1 MGLYGFKR
9 QFVAPI
15 KAGTKTHTI
24 RGLRKHPDKAGNVV
38 HLYYALRTSRCEL
51 IGRYYCTRVD
61 DLLIDKAGNI
71 HICGSSLTLDE
82 MEHLAC
88 RDGFADLRAMLNF
101 WDGRLP
107 FEGHIIHW
115 RPLDGA

>member
-9 QFVAPI
+9 QFIAPI
-15 KAGTKTHTI
+15 QAGTKTHTI
-24 RGLRKHPDKAGNVV
+24 RARRKHPDKAGNTL
-38 HLYYALRTSRCEL
+38 HLYYGLRTKMCALICKATCSRVQEL
-51 IGRYYCTRVD
+51 RIDENGQIFID
-61 DLLIDKAGNI
+61 DQR
-71 HICGSSLTLDE
+71 LTLDE

-115 RPLDGA
+115 RPLA